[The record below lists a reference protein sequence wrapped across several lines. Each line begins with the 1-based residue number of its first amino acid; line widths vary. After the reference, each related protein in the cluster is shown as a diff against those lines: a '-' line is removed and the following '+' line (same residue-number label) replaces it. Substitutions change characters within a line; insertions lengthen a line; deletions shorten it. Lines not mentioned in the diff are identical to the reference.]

1 MNKDLSRKVLETI
14 QRNPNR
20 DAAYYSD
27 QLGITAEDFNSYSEH
42 LMNSGYLTF
51 DPLSNADEKTGPS
64 INISD
69 LGAEFLKDL

>member
-1 MNKDLSRKVLETI
+1 MNKEMSRKVLETI
-14 QRNPNR
+14 NRNPDR
-20 DAAYYSD
+20 DAAFYSD
-27 QLGITAEDFNSYSEH
+27 QLGISAEDFDSYSEH

-51 DPLSNADEKTGPS
+51 APLSSADEKTGPS